1 MKLRWWKVQQLRLV
15 LLSKLQNKCL
25 FSQIPILLFDAI
37 FVFHKVPLLHV
48 KCRIVSIIAYS
59 KIISGFE
66 ISKMIVFFLKFVNI
80 VERSYC
86 CFPNRQQ
93 R

>member
-1 MKLRWWKVQQLRLV
+1 MVESTTAKVGNSYYQN
-15 LLSKLQNKCL
+15 SKINVY
-25 FSQIPILLFDAI
+25 FHRSQLFDAI
-37 FVFHKVPLLHV
+37 FVFHKVPLLYV

-66 ISKMIVFFLKFVNI
+66 IPKMIVFFLKFVNI